1 MIKIIHAEINR
12 FRSIMSLD
20 LDFDNNYNLVTI
32 CGKNNVGKTNVLR
45 AINLFFNQEDYE
57 PQMDMPVFKFATGGA
72 STHPKI
78 VVHFFDDV
86 SSTIYSIEKNWKD
99 WNEGKV
105 IVVGKKRNCSEKK
118 WIEMDETECCKF
130 LSHIKFYFLEAANM
144 IIPEMI
150 NEISDKMLTSE
161 FNRSRFSKSK
171 KQLKDAYE
179 EYVDGLQ
186 SVLDEFADSI
196 SETFMS
202 FKDNWNVK
210 FIVPKKSNTFRE
222 LISEDVELTINDQG
236 SLGIEDKGSGLQRL
250 ASILLQ
256 METAIRGKRGEH
268 IIFSVDEPD
277 IFLHEGMQKKLK
289 DFFELKSNGMQILYT
304 SHSKIFINT
313 FSMKNIVLL
322 DAVIHKKPSVRKKRE
337 ISVVETRKIDIDNE
351 NGYEIICENLGIE
364 KAEYNILSKKNMLV
378 EGNCDKKY
386 LEGLMKYFG
395 LEVPNIISVNGATNI
410 VKYLD
415 FYESYYKNIN
425 QYVPKIMVLYD
436 NDPAGREA
444 YEKNRKKIYP
454 HLEISHYIL
463 QNVWGDANVASQ
475 KNNTNNEIEDFIYPE
490 VMCYLVNEILKKKG
504 MNVIKTD
511 EMITQLGSQA
521 FKGSGFMSLCD
532 FYKNSA
538 NPQTGA
544 DISFVSSGQATNQLK
559 ESLAGVFEL
568 EGNRKLLRIVEE
580 ADKKYPYVKEAL
592 IKMSKLEI

>member
-1 MIKIIHAEINR
+1 
-12 FRSIMSLD
+12 
-20 LDFDNNYNLVTI
+20 
-32 CGKNNVGKTNVLR
+32 
-45 AINLFFNQEDYE
+45 
-57 PQMDMPVFKFATGGA
+57 
-72 STHPKI
+72 
-78 VVHFFDDV
+78 
-86 SSTIYSIEKNWKD
+86 
-99 WNEGKV
+99 
-105 IVVGKKRNCSEKK
+105 
-118 WIEMDETECCKF
+118 
-130 LSHIKFYFLEAANM
+130 
-144 IIPEMI
+144 
-150 NEISDKMLTSE
+150 
-161 FNRSRFSKSK
+161 
-171 KQLKDAYE
+171 
-179 EYVDGLQ
+179 
-186 SVLDEFADSI
+186 
-196 SETFMS
+196 
-202 FKDNWNVK
+202 
-210 FIVPKKSNTFRE
+210 
-222 LISEDVELTINDQG
+222 
-236 SLGIEDKGSGLQRL
+236 
-250 ASILLQ
+250 
-256 METAIRGKRGEH
+256 
-268 IIFSVDEPD
+268 
-277 IFLHEGMQKKLK
+277 
-289 DFFELKSNGMQILYT
+289 
-304 SHSKIFINT
+304 
-313 FSMKNIVLL
+313 
-322 DAVIHKKPSVRKKRE
+322 
-337 ISVVETRKIDIDNE
+337 
-351 NGYEIICENLGIE
+351 
-364 KAEYNILSKKNMLV
+364 MLV

-511 EMITQLGSQA
+511 EMIAQLGSQA